1 MDFRLTEE
9 QETLRQMV
17 RNFTEREIIAHW
29 QTFRKKGFNEA
40 IHKKMVEELGLG
52 GATIP
57 QDYDGAGLSKLDYTI
72 VTMELCRGDAG
83 VGLSVGATLSLAAD
97 PIINHGTEA
106 QKRKWLPVFVRGG
119 KGAYGQTEPN
129 AGSDVAAIKTK
140 GVIEG
145 GSIRITGEKIFI
157 TNGSIADVI
166 ILIVRTSPDRY
177 NGLTMVIVDANEA
190 RRAGTLRHD
199 ATPDKLGLHCSPT
212 DNLIFEDCIVPL
224 ENVVGGPDMVR
235 MGWFFANATLI
246 GSRPMI
252 AAQAVGLAEAAR
264 DCAIAHIL
272 EREQFG
278 KKIYQFQSV
287 QHSIAKMQTDIE
299 AARLLTYQ
307 AAVAVDTTPLFERET
322 IMELTSYAKYF
333 AAKVATD
340 TALEAM
346 ILHGGTGF
354 MRDSRITA
362 IWEDVPVT
370 HIYEGTD
377 PIQLYVIAR
386 QFFKKLNVKI

>member
-1 MDFRLTEE
+1 MDFRLTDE
-9 QETLRQMV
+9 QEGLRQAV

-29 QTFRKKGFNEA
+29 QTFRKKGFNEE
-40 IHKKMVEELGLG
+40 IHNKMVEELGLG

-57 QDYDGAGLSKLDYTI
+57 QEYDGAGLTKLDYTI
-72 VTMELCRGDAG
+72 ATIELSRGDAG
-83 VGLSVGATLSLAAD
+83 VGLSIGATLSLVAD
-97 PIINHGTEA
+97 TIINFGTEE

-140 GVIEG
+140 GIIEG
-145 GSIRITGEKIFI
+145 EHIRITGEKIFI

-166 ILIVRTSPDRY
+166 ILIMRTSPDRY
-177 NGLTMVIVDANEA
+177 NGLTMIIVDANEA
-190 RRAGTLRHD
+190 RKAGTLRHD
-199 ATPDKLGLHCSPT
+199 PTPNKLGLHCSPT
-212 DNLIFEDCIVPL
+212 DNLIFEDCIVPF
-224 ENVVGGPDMVR
+224 ENILGAPGA
-235 MGWFFANATLI
+235 GWLFANATLI

-264 DCAIAHIL
+264 DCAVATIL
-272 EREQFG
+272 QREQFG

-287 QHSIAKMQTDIE
+287 QHIIAKMLTDIE

-307 AAVAVDTTPLFERET
+307 AAIAVDTTPLFEREN
-322 IMELTSYAKYF
+322 IMEITSYAKYF
-333 AAKVATD
+333 AAKIATD
-340 TALEAM
+340 VALQAM
-346 ILHGGTGF
+346 ILHGGMGY
-354 MRDSRITA
+354 MKESRITA
-362 IWEDVPVT
+362 IWEDVPIT

-386 QFFKKLNVKI
+386 QFFKKHNVKI